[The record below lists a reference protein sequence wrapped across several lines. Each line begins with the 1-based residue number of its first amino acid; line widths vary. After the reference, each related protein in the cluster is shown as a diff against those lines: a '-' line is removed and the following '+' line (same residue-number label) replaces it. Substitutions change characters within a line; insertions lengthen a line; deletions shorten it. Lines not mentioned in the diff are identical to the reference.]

1 MNYTEQSTIIN
12 DFAIYWRSAVMSDA
26 YAEMKNYLQQEEYK
40 GTRYSEALETLCTIE
55 PEDLGFIGNGM
66 EGF

>member
-1 MNYTEQSTIIN
+1 
-12 DFAIYWRSAVMSDA
+12 MSDA